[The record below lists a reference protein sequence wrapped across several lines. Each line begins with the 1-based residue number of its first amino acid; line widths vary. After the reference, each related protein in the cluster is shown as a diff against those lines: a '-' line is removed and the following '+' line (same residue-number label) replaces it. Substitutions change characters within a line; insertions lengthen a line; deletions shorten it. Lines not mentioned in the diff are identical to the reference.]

1 MTSIIQDTKDKD
13 ALTCDTD
20 VPKPATAESER
31 VAEAR
36 LVAALRER
44 GQRVTS
50 QRLIIHR
57 LLRDLDRHVTAEE
70 VLRRASAQLPGMS
83 LPTVYATLDLL
94 AELGE
99 ARRVSVGGP
108 VLYDPRTE
116 DHAHVRCRTCGRVED
131 LAVPLDSAPALDA
144 ARAAGFRADTAELVV
159 EGRCAACAAAGDA
172 PAAPDPI

>member
-1 MTSIIQDTKDKD
+1 MKGTRTPTPDQAADD
-13 ALTCDTD
+13 
-20 VPKPATAESER
+20 
-31 VAEAR
+31 R

-50 QRLIIHR
+50 QRLVIGR
-57 LLRDLDRHVTAEE
+57 LLRELDRHVTAEE
-70 VLRRASAQLPGMS
+70 VLRRAGERLPGMS

-131 LAVPLDSAPALDA
+131 LAIPLDARAARDA
-144 ARAAGFRADTAELVV
+144 ARAAGYRADTAELVV
-159 EGRCAACAAAGDA
+159 EGRCAACAATD
-172 PAAPDPI
+172 DV

>member
-1 MTSIIQDTKDKD
+1 MDERGAAGTGS
-13 ALTCDTD
+13 A
-20 VPKPATAESER
+20 AEQ
-31 VAEAR
+31 R
-36 LVAALRER
+36 LVTALRER

-57 LLRDLDRHVTAEE
+57 LLRELDRHVTAEE
-70 VLRRASAQLPGMS
+70 VLRRASEQLPGMS

-116 DHAHVRCRTCGRVED
+116 DHAHLRCRACGRVED
-131 LAVPLDSAPALDA
+131 LEIPMDAAPALRA
-144 ARAAGFRADTAELVV
+144 ARAAGFTPDTAELVV
-159 EGRCAACAAAGDA
+159 EGRCAACAAVRGGA
-172 PAAPDPI
+172 

>member
-1 MTSIIQDTKDKD
+1 MDERGAADTGS
-13 ALTCDTD
+13 A
-20 VPKPATAESER
+20 AEE
-31 VAEAR
+31 R
-36 LVAALRER
+36 LVTALRER

-57 LLRDLDRHVTAEE
+57 LLRELDRHVTAEE
-70 VLRRASAQLPGMS
+70 VLRRASEQLPGMS

-116 DHAHVRCRTCGRVED
+116 DHAHLRCRACGRVED
-131 LAVPLDSAPALDA
+131 LEIPMDAAPALRA
-144 ARAAGFRADTAELVV
+144 ARAAGFTPDTAELVV
-159 EGRCAACAAAGDA
+159 EGRCAACAAVGGGA
-172 PAAPDPI
+172 

>member
-1 MTSIIQDTKDKD
+1 M
-13 ALTCDTD
+13 
-20 VPKPATAESER
+20 PATDHTLADE
-31 VAEAR
+31 R

-50 QRLIIHR
+50 QRLVIGR
-57 LLRDLDRHVTAEE
+57 LLRELDRHVTAEE
-70 VLRRASAQLPGMS
+70 VLRRASEQLPGVS

-116 DHAHVRCRTCGRVED
+116 DHAHLRCRECGTVAD
-131 LAVPLDSAPALDA
+131 VDVPLDTAVALRA
-144 ARAAGFRADTAELVV
+144 AREAGFAPESAELVV
-159 EGRCAACAAAGDA
+159 EGLCAACAAAR
-172 PAAPDPI
+172 AAG